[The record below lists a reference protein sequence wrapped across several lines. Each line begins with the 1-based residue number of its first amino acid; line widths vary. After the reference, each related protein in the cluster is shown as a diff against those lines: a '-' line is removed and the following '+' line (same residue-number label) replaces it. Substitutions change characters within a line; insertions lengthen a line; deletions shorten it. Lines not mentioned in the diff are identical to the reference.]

1 MDKNNDDY
9 DDYEEYDVDEDDD
22 EGDDDYDYDEGNVD
36 NDKRNWLCESSFYEE
51 PTGNAQLSRRK
62 VKLSQKI
69 EKNRNVLDNTTHNV
83 RIRSKWKQSNTNKYR
98 YQVAF
103 STLPIHEE
111 DDEEPIPSTSTV
123 DVHNSLSTQNF
134 ETKKDSVIVDNGHQK
149 HVIVH
154 IDDSSD
160 DDNDYD
166 IHFDRKKREEMC
178 ENESLLVAYDTV

>member
-1 MDKNNDDY
+1 MDNGSDSDNEID
-9 DDYEEYDVDEDDD
+9 DVDDDD
-22 EGDDDYDYDEGNVD
+22 DDDDYDYDYDEENVD
-36 NDKRNWLCESSFYEE
+36 NDKHNSSCESSFYEE

-69 EKNRNVLDNTTHNV
+69 EKNRNALDNTAHNV
-83 RIRSKWKQSNTNKYR
+83 RIRSKWKQSNANKYR

-103 STLPIHEE
+103 STLQLPIHEE

-166 IHFDRKKREEMC
+166 IHFDRKKHEQMC